1 MTLDISPWS
10 AVRCAMASAVIVGSL
25 RSDASVSL
33 WRMDGS
39 AAKKREREPG
49 EADDDEGAA
58 STAKCLP
65 CVAERVPCT
74 KSRRDDEGCEDGD

>member
-1 MTLDISPWS
+1 M
-10 AVRCAMASAVIVGSL
+10 
-25 RSDASVSL
+25 SDASVSL

-58 STAKCLP
+58 ATATCLP
-65 CVAERVPCT
+65 CVAERVPCP
-74 KSRRDDEGCEDGD
+74 SRAATTSAATTATTYRGVTSRE